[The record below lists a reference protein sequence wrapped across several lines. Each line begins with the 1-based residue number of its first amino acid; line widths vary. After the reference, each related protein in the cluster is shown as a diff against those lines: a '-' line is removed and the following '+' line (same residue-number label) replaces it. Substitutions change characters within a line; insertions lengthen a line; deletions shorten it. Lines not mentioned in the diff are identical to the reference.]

1 MKTVESAYVDEF
13 LKVGPVE
20 SVRLIEN
27 LLGTLVDLSGKDCW
41 PIVDA
46 KLAIH
51 GSFLRT
57 IRLKATDSISKE
69 VEEAEWQRIMRNW
82 PPERFSPDWCKW
94 AREYNR
100 VYLHSAIFDD
110 LLEEVTRLRV
120 DLSRMDHHGALAPN
134 IGLPG
139 WSRVMSIEEV
149 LGWATD
155 RNLGIECSTGYRVGA
170 SEPGLKRDELI
181 RYYGPGRLMVIEPH
195 SKNSYRVFPKNGA
208 GESDFILVKFT
219 PDGAAIEKD

>member
-1 MKTVESAYVDEF
+1 MKTVESAYVDEL

-94 AREYNR
+94 AREFNR

-120 DLSRMDHHGALAPN
+120 DGKIHPRRGRYRKGLIN
-134 IGLPG
+134 GLPDNRRRVHQRVEYG
-139 WSRVMSIEEV
+139 RTTGGCLAVDRRSSR
-149 LGWATD
+149 
-155 RNLGIECSTGYRVGA
+155 
-170 SEPGLKRDELI
+170 
-181 RYYGPGRLMVIEPH
+181 
-195 SKNSYRVFPKNGA
+195 
-208 GESDFILVKFT
+208 SDFALWGRRERKI
-219 PDGAAIEKD
+219 

>member
-1 MKTVESAYVDEF
+1 MKTVESAYVDE
-13 LKVGPVE
+13 LLRAGPQE

-41 PIVDA
+41 PLVDA
-46 KLAIH
+46 KLAVH

-57 IRLKATDSISKE
+57 IRFKSTDSISKE

-82 PPERFSPDWCKW
+82 SPERFSPDWCKW

-110 LLEEVTRLRV
+110 LLAEVTRLREKDATGAV
-120 DLSRMDHHGALAPN
+120 TLKSDLS
-134 IGLPG
+134 G

-149 LGWATD
+149 LTWATD
-155 RNLGIECSTGYRVGA
+155 RNLGIQAPIRELA
-170 SEPGLKRDELI
+170 HKRDELI
-181 RYYGPGRLMVIEPH
+181 GYYGPGRLMVIEPH

-208 GESDFILVKFT
+208 GEGDFILVKT
-219 PDGAAIEKD
+219 APEKD